1 MGSKVAVVNLE
12 QGAEQAFKEALKL
25 AGKIDDLSTPKRSV
39 VIKVG
44 IFDPKADHHTSVDIT
59 NAIIKSFDKAPK
71 IYVAES
77 DNYRGTGSERLQK
90 WKSLFS
96 KRVVPFNLSED
107 TNTKQVKIADEK
119 IALSHVLFKPNVLV
133 STHVLRTFDQGSVL
147 KNLLGMIPDRK
158 KARFHKKL
166 GATLMDVYE
175 AIGGI
180 DLAVL
185 DGTYIALGVA
195 PKAKRIATN
204 VLLVSRDA
212 VAVEVVGA
220 TLAGLKPEKVP
231 VIHEAMKRGTGESN
245 IDKIEIAGTSLES
258 LSEKFRQL
266 IAQKS

>member
-96 KRVVPFNLSED
+96 THPHWLHLQHQQQRRANNVSPNPEVVS
-107 TNTKQVKIADEK
+107 
-119 IALSHVLFKPNVLV
+119 SLV
-133 STHVLRTFDQGSVL
+133 SCL
-147 KNLLGMIPDRK
+147 
-158 KARFHKKL
+158 
-166 GATLMDVYE
+166 
-175 AIGGI
+175 
-180 DLAVL
+180 
-185 DGTYIALGVA
+185 
-195 PKAKRIATN
+195 
-204 VLLVSRDA
+204 
-212 VAVEVVGA
+212 
-220 TLAGLKPEKVP
+220 
-231 VIHEAMKRGTGESN
+231 
-245 IDKIEIAGTSLES
+245 
-258 LSEKFRQL
+258 
-266 IAQKS
+266 